1 MNAKKKALKETA
13 ANQMPEKEQEVI
25 YIDDLFNKK
34 TDNTSV
40 TLPDTST
47 EAKNTDE
54 VMKAAKKRLN

>member
-34 TDNTSV
+34 QTTL
-40 TLPDTST
+40 TLPFRILRQ
-47 EAKNTDE
+47 
-54 VMKAAKKRLN
+54 KRRIPTK